1 MSESFLLAVAGRSS
15 VSVSATDISTT
26 AVDPLLRTFEPP
38 SDFVFELI
46 CDGNEDA
53 PWSDIWINSFAKY
66 GLDLPPPP
74 LQDEWHPCATVS
86 QQDHYHPAVRAVWAE
101 DLASVRQHF
110 RKPRDLLRW
119 RENEFICGNV
129 VGFTLYE
136 SVLHLAFGTLNL
148 DVLKHLF
155 HIAPLAFMQ
164 LMGMT
169 NTEEHMGEGATLPL
183 L

>member
-1 MSESFLLAVAGRSS
+1 M
-15 VSVSATDISTT
+15 
-26 AVDPLLRTFEPP
+26 
-38 SDFVFELI
+38 
-46 CDGNEDA
+46 
-53 PWSDIWINSFAKY
+53 
-66 GLDLPPPP
+66 
-74 LQDEWHPCATVS
+74 
-86 QQDHYHPAVRAVWAE
+86 RAVWDE

-155 HIAPLAFMQ
+155 AIAPLAFMQ

-183 L
+183 LYGISLAFRSESGDRLPEGAARQKRERLLPEAHVLGRDEAGEEVVDAVEARGDLGDHAVRARLACSPLQSLSCS